1 MLLRNLLCLA
11 VLMLLVPACGGGGG
25 GGTPG
30 TADGSAGGGQ
40 GGTGGSGGG
49 TGAGLPA
56 NPGPQVALLV
66 SNGHS
71 PVAPDYMGVTTA
83 PQLANAITGA
93 GYTVETTTF
102 TDDVTSYA
110 AFVAKLGQI
119 RDTWINGVQDP
130 TRVVVVG
137 HSHGVVRSHA
147 AIRAVPDCPVE
158 LLVDLDG
165 SSVGWS
171 LLTHGPENAQIGG
184 APEGAYNL
192 GVQIL
197 CPAHPAVMSAAGNHD
212 LEDVVFPHVVKAY
225 EVRSAELVINPANLT
240 QFIPYDERWNARTD
254 GTTTGLTCVYS
265 GLGHAEAAI
274 AGGLTMTGATNWI
287 LTQLATP

>member
-1 MLLRNLLCLA
+1 MLVRTTFLILL
-11 VLMLLVPACGGGGG
+11 LLVVPACGGGSKG
-25 GGTPG
+25 
-30 TADGSAGGGQ
+30 GSAGQADDTMSGGQ
-40 GGTGGSGGG
+40 GGGGASGGG
-49 TGAGLPA
+49 ETGLPA

-71 PVAPDYMGVTTA
+71 PLVPDYMGVTMA
-83 PQLANAITGA
+83 PQLAAAIASA

-102 TDDVTSYA
+102 TDDAVSYA

-119 RDTWINGVQDP
+119 RDTWINGVKDP
-130 TRVVVVG
+130 TLVVVVG

-147 AIRAVPDCPVE
+147 AVRAVPDCPVE

-171 LLTHGPENAQIGG
+171 LLTHGGENTQIGG

-197 CPAHPAVMSAAGNHD
+197 CPAYPAVTSAGGNHD
-212 LEDVVFPHVVKAY
+212 LEDVVFPHVVKGY
-225 EVRSAELVINPANLT
+225 EVRSGELVINPANLT

-265 GLGHAEAAI
+265 GLGHSEAAL
-274 AGGLTMTGATNWI
+274 AGGITMTGATNWI
-287 LTQLATP
+287 LAQLATP